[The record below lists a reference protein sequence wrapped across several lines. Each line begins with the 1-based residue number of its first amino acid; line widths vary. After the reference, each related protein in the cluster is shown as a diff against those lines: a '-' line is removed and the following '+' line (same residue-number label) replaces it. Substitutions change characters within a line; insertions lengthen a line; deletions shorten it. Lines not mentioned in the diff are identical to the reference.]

1 MTTTTTGGT
10 GSASVDARHVAS
22 AELSG
27 MHGKRRNPSRAHK
40 RIGAFVLAF
49 AGALIAARLTAYQLG
64 WTGPP
69 WEPLFGDGSQ
79 RVLRSAFSRSL
90 PFPDAMLGMIAYAAE
105 AIAVAWGGARRF
117 QTTPVAVYLYAA
129 IAGGMALGS
138 AALVVL
144 QVAVIH
150 AFCTLC
156 LGSALLS
163 FVLVVPAATELA
175 AAWRWKSRRTS

>member
-1 MTTTTTGGT
+1 MTTTSSDTHGTT
-10 GSASVDARHVAS
+10 ADARDFAYEGDRHVTR
-22 AELSG
+22 
-27 MHGKRRNPSRAHK
+27 HDPSRSAK
-40 RIGAFVLAF
+40 RIAVAVLAL
-49 AGALIAARLTAYQLG
+49 AGAAIAARLTAYQLG

-90 PFPDAMLGMIAYAAE
+90 PFPDALLGMIAYLAE
-105 AIAVAWGGARRF
+105 VLAVAWGGARRW
-117 QTTPVAVYLYAA
+117 QTKPVAVYAYAA
-129 IAGGMALGS
+129 IAVGMALGS
-138 AALVVL
+138 AVLVIL

-156 LGSALLS
+156 LASALLS

-175 AAWRWKSRRTS
+175 AAWTWRKRRI